1 MNGKLEEIRAA
12 IQKGE
17 SGQPLSN
24 TERVLLQAFVDM
36 FPDIE
41 GFPDSQVIL
50 PENSRGKS
58 GELVT
63 AAHVRSAARLI
74 RKAAMHNGDRCFH
87 SKGGGGK
94 GEYSSPLF

>member
-17 SGQPLSN
+17 GGQPLNAS
-24 TERVLLQAFVDM
+24 ERALLQSLVDM
-36 FPDIE
+36 FPNLE
-41 GFPDSQVIL
+41 EFPDSEVIL

-58 GELVT
+58 DELIT

-74 RKAAMHNGDRCFH
+74 RKGSWNN
-87 SKGGGGK
+87 
-94 GEYSSPLF
+94 